1 MSKPFRD
8 NHVDIISMN
17 AKENAPIEEI
27 VNEFSDGE
35 EKHVLQSPSSNITT
49 SSKHR
54 SSEVMLERNE
64 GNMYTDL
71 DDEDNEK
78 YAISKIMDA
87 VKMLKN
93 ETDLRPRIT
102 FLDFVGQNMY
112 YAFHQIFLSPKSC
125 FILVVDMTKNL
136 YEKVDVFDSDEK
148 CGSLFESWRY
158 IGNYWSPK
166 LCLDFLV
173 EFLT

>member
-1 MSKPFRD
+1 MIKPFRD

-17 AKENAPIEEI
+17 AKENAPVEEI
-27 VNEFSDGE
+27 INEFGDGE
-35 EKHVLQSPSSNITT
+35 EKHVLQSTSSDITT
-49 SSKHR
+49 RSKHR
-54 SSEVMLERNE
+54 SSQVMLERND
-64 GNMYTDL
+64 GNVYTDS

-78 YAISKIMDA
+78 NAISKIMDD

-102 FLDFVGQNMY
+102 FLDFAGQNLY

-136 YEKVDVFDSDEK
+136 YEKVDVFD
-148 CGSLFESWRY
+148 
-158 IGNYWSPK
+158 
-166 LCLDFLV
+166 
-173 EFLT
+173 